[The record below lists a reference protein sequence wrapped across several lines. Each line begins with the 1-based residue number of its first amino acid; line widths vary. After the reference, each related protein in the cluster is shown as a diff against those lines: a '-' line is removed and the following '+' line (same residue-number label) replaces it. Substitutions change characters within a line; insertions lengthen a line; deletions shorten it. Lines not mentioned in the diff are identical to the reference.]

1 MSTDRRPPR
10 PHTPPRDTG
19 GRPRTP
25 ARDGGGRNAPSRNG
39 GGRPG
44 GSRPAATRRAASPRP
59 AVQPAPARQ
68 PPVAPAPTSG
78 AGVGLEHDGVRLQK
92 VLAAAGVDSRRGSEQ
107 LISEGRVEVD
117 GRVVTEMGRR
127 IDPET
132 AVVHVDG
139 QRIPTA
145 DRGKRLT
152 YVAVNKPRGVV
163 SSMWDD
169 EGRPDLP
176 SLLPIKLARRTRLF
190 HVGRLDAETEGLLL
204 LTDDGELTH
213 RLTHPSFGVDK
224 VYVAEVPGPVAK
236 ETIATVR
243 AGVEVEG
250 RTVEV
255 GRFRVVAG
263 NRSRAMVE
271 ITLHEGRKH
280 IVRVLLDSVGL
291 PVRRLVR
298 VKFGPVALGDV
309 PPGEHRE
316 LSRDEVGAL
325 YDLVGL

>member
-1 MSTDRRPPR
+1 MSTDRRR
-10 PHTPPRDTG
+10 R
-19 GRPRTP
+19 
-25 ARDGGGRNAPSRNG
+25 
-39 GGRPG
+39 
-44 GSRPAATRRAASPRP
+44 GSSPDPAA
-59 AVQPAPARQ
+59 
-68 PPVAPAPTSG
+68 
-78 AGVGLEHDGVRLQK
+78 GVDGVRLQK
-92 VLAAAGVDSRRGSEQ
+92 VLAAAGVASRRASEE
-107 LISEGRVEVD
+107 LIAEGRVEVD
-117 GRVVTEMGRR
+117 GHVVREMGRR
-127 IDPET
+127 VDPET

-139 QRIPTA
+139 QRIPVG
-145 DRGKRLT
+145 DRGRRHT

-163 SSMWDD
+163 SSMWDE

-190 HVGRLDAETEGLLL
+190 HVGRLDADTEGLLL

-224 VYVAEVPGPVAK
+224 VYVAEVPGPVPKQTVAL
-236 ETIATVR
+236 VR
-243 AGVEVEG
+243 AGVEVDG
-250 RTVEV
+250 RIVQV

-271 ITLHEGRKH
+271 ITVHEGRKH
-280 IVRVLLDSVGL
+280 LVRMLLDSVGL

-298 VKFGPVALGDV
+298 VKFGPVALGDI
-309 PPGEHRE
+309 PPGEYRE